1 MKMNSTGEFLQEEG
15 SCYAEDIATG
25 ERIVLYINKEER
37 IVIRSVFEEDAF
49 KIAKLQ
55 KMNNREKKW
64 TLRMFSKETAKDK
77 YFMIE
82 DLENF
87 EKDGTRKIVGFFNIL
102 EKDNADSEIERG
114 EACVY
119 VKRKENPIL
128 AEILRNRVA
137 IALDEFCF
145 ALERKID
152 IAIYRPQK

>member
-1 MKMNSTGEFLQEEG
+1 MWYNI
-15 SCYAEDIATG
+15 Y
-25 ERIVLYINKEER
+25 VYIKSDVYKFNKNGQLP
-37 IVIRSVFEEDAF
+37 SP
-49 KIAKLQ
+49 
-55 KMNNREKKW
+55 N
-64 TLRMFSKETAKDK
+64 
-77 YFMIE
+77 
-82 DLENF
+82 LENF

>member
-1 MKMNSTGEFLQEEG
+1 MRMNSTGEFIQEEG
-15 SCYAEDIATG
+15 SCYAEDVVTG
-25 ERIVLYINKEER
+25 ERIILYINEEER
-37 IVIRSVFEEDAF
+37 ILIRSVFEEDAF

-64 TLRMFSKETAKDK
+64 AVKMFSKETARDK

-82 DLENF
+82 DLEEF
-87 EKDGTRKIVGFFNIL
+87 EKDGTRKVLGFFNIL
-102 EKDNADSEIERG
+102 DKNNADSEIERA
-114 EACVY
+114 EACIY
-119 VKRKENPIL
+119 VRRKENPIL

-152 IAIYRPQK
+152 IAIYRPQR